1 MGLDIYAGTLTRYY
15 SRNWKSATQK
25 WAEENGLSYDT
36 IRPDGETT
44 QEEAVSADTIQTA
57 VQEWSCAVANSLI
70 SPSGQGYEAWEE
82 NNEKDYFTDKP
93 DWSAFGALLLYGACL
108 KYKLPLPQKVKK
120 DWDYQQDTIVVRALE
135 DNELNW
141 SLFSYVEWWL
151 PFDDSFSFNC
161 ITPNECEVKMATT
174 GTLLAE
180 LRVINENG
188 WNADEAMILSW
199 SETEGYPTDAEIVDN
214 DYNKIADNDEYD
226 VQSLAKFA
234 FSIMYQAA
242 LFSEKHHVPILM
254 DY

>member
-1 MGLDIYAGTLTRYY
+1 
-15 SRNWKSATQK
+15 
-25 WAEENGLSYDT
+25 
-36 IRPDGETT
+36 
-44 QEEAVSADTIQTA
+44 
-57 VQEWSCAVANSLI
+57 
-70 SPSGQGYEAWEE
+70 
-82 NNEKDYFTDKP
+82 
-93 DWSAFGALLLYGACL
+93 
-108 KYKLPLPQKVKK
+108 
-120 DWDYQQDTIVVRALE
+120 
-135 DNELNW
+135 
-141 SLFSYVEWWL
+141 
-151 PFDDSFSFNC
+151 
-161 ITPNECEVKMATT
+161 MATT

-242 LFSEKHHVPILM
+242 LFSKKHHVPILM